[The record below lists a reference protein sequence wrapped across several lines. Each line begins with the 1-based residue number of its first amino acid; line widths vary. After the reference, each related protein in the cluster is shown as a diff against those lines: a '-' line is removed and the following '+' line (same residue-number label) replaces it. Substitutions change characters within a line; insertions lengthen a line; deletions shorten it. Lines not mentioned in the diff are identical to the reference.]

1 MELEF
6 SITNQVIT
14 RTDTEQAVINE
25 SANYMDAT
33 FTFTTNEWTG
43 VHKYAL
49 FKNSKGKAYCIDL
62 GTTCTN
68 TVKIPYEVLTAD
80 YFIVTIFGLGDGYR
94 ITTTEIPVHM
104 VRSGFTDKISA
115 PEPYDGDIFSQL
127 KELIDNC
134 LCDVKIQG
142 NQLLF
147 YKQDTVYFRLTVNNH
162 THTPEQVNN
171 LDDTIGLEIKRAYTI
186 LTNMIRTYGE

>member
-14 RTDTEQAVINE
+14 RTDTEQAIINE

-33 FTFTTNEWTG
+33 FTFTTSEWQGIT
-43 VHKYAL
+43 KYVL
-49 FKNSKGKAYCIDL
+49 FKNPTGKAYCVEL
-62 GTTCTN
+62 GTTCSN
-68 TVKIPYEVLTAD
+68 TVKIPYEVLQAD
-80 YFIVTIFGLGDGYR
+80 YFIITIFGLGDGYR

-104 VRSGFTDKISA
+104 IRSGFTDKISA

-147 YKQDTVYFRLTVNNH
+147 YKEDTIYLAFTITNH
-162 THTPEQVNN
+162 QHTPEQIQN
-171 LDDTIGLEIKRAYTI
+171 LDDTIGAEIKRAYT
-186 LTNMIRTYGE
+186 LLSNKIRTYGE